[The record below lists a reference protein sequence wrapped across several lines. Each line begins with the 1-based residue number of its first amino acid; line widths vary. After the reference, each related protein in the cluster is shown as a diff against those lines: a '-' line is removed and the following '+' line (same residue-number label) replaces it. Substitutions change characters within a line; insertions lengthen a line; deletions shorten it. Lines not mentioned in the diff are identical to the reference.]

1 MDSISQFTVAL
12 AKNGKVF
19 SWGVNSCGQ
28 LGHAHG
34 GYFDSR
40 RVPTKV
46 ESLDG
51 LDIVKISCGGEHTA

>member
-19 SWGVNSCGQ
+19 S
-28 LGHAHG
+28 
-34 GYFDSR
+34 FDSR